1 MSEIDAVNDFFIF
14 VKVDF
19 WAKRKCK
26 GKQNFQTMASKLIV
40 EAVYFH
46 DSTEIPE
53 RKNTND
59 LTTGDYLNL

>member
-46 DSTEIPE
+46 DSTEIK
-53 RKNTND
+53 KNCNNKND
-59 LTTGDYLNL
+59 MTRDY